1 MYKGITVGAI
11 TTIGN
16 KHVNRGTPCE
26 DASYAV
32 AKNGVSVVC
41 IADGAGGKQYTDARF
56 GSDCA
61 VHVITDTLCEHFDAL
76 YSENREAAVR
86 GYLMAK
92 LRVAFADIMEERTID
107 VIDRLSCTLLF
118 VAVKDRRMM
127 IGHIGDGLIV
137 RVSPSGLSPVSMPQN
152 DKDGK
157 TYFVTA
163 AHADNY
169 MRLLKTT
176 VDDVHAIALMTDG
189 VQDSVYNEDSGLV
202 KPVVAKMVEAFSDGR
217 EEGEKSVLET
227 VQKYIVG
234 SSNVSDDASAADE
247 LKPLLEKAHEI
258 EKRGDEVNHIIR
270 TNVSTDFITPI
281 ERGDILE
288 LAIDLDD
295 ITDMLE
301 GVLQRFYMFDVHFMH
316 PHAIEFAMIIK
327 KSLKALRKSMDS
339 FRDFKKLKKIRAM
352 VEDVNELEEQADEL
366 YREAIRKLYAEES
379 DDAVRVEVWS
389 RLFDR
394 LEATCDAC
402 KTVAETMSI
411 IVLKNV

>member
-1 MYKGITVGAI
+1 MYKGITVGAV

-32 AKNGVSVVC
+32 TKNGVSVVC

-61 VHVITDTLCEHFDAL
+61 VHVIADTLCDHFDAL

-127 IGHIGDGLIV
+127 LGHIGDGLIV
-137 RVSPSGLSPVSMPQN
+137 RVSPSGLSPISMPQN

-169 MRLLKTT
+169 LRFLKTT

-189 VQDSVYNEDSGLV
+189 VQDSVYNEEAGLV
-202 KPVVAKMVEAFSDGR
+202 KPVVAKMAETFASGR

-227 VQKYIVG
+227 VKNYIVG
-234 SSNVSDDASAADE
+234 SSNVSDDASFGVMLFEGTKAPDPAALESEAARFASSSETFKDLSQAIKPE
-247 LKPLLEKAHEI
+247 LIKAHGIITKCAGEEAAQPKPEP
-258 EKRGDEVNHIIR
+258 EKE
-270 TNVSTDFITPI
+270 P
-281 ERGDILE
+281 EPAAKE
-288 LAIDLDD
+288 
-295 ITDMLE
+295 
-301 GVLQRFYMFDVHFMH
+301 
-316 PHAIEFAMIIK
+316 
-327 KSLKALRKSMDS
+327 
-339 FRDFKKLKKIRAM
+339 
-352 VEDVNELEEQADEL
+352 
-366 YREAIRKLYAEES
+366 
-379 DDAVRVEVWS
+379 
-389 RLFDR
+389 
-394 LEATCDAC
+394 
-402 KTVAETMSI
+402 TVAEETVAKEPSRISKVSVILLTIGI
-411 IVLKNV
+411 ILTIIGTIELVLTLKG

>member
-137 RVSPSGLSPVSMPQN
+137 RVSPSGVSPISMPQN

-189 VQDSVYNEDSGLV
+189 VQGSVYNEDAGLV
-202 KPVVAKMVEAFSDGR
+202 KPVVAKMAETFADGR

-234 SSNVSDDASAADE
+234 SSNASDDASFGVMFFEGTKAPDPAMLESEAAKFASSSETFKD
-247 LKPLLEKAHEI
+247 LSQAIKPEIIKAHEI
-258 EKRGDEVNHIIR
+258 ISKCAGEEPAVTQPEPEPAKAPETVAADKMEPEVQPKEPSKISKISIIM
-270 TNVSTDFITPI
+270 
-281 ERGDILE
+281 
-288 LAIDLDD
+288 LAIG
-295 ITDMLE
+295 I
-301 GVLQRFYMFDVHFMH
+301 VLCIIG
-316 PHAIEFAMIIK
+316 AIELVL
-327 KSLKALRKSMDS
+327 SLKG
-339 FRDFKKLKKIRAM
+339 
-352 VEDVNELEEQADEL
+352 
-366 YREAIRKLYAEES
+366 
-379 DDAVRVEVWS
+379 
-389 RLFDR
+389 
-394 LEATCDAC
+394 
-402 KTVAETMSI
+402 
-411 IVLKNV
+411 

>member
-1 MYKGITVGAI
+1 MYTGITVGAI

-16 KHVNRGTPCE
+16 KHVSRGTPCE
-26 DASYAV
+26 DASFAV
-32 AKNGVSVVC
+32 TRNGVSVVC

-61 VHVITDTLCEHFDAL
+61 VHVISDTLCDHFDAL

-92 LRVAFADIMEERTID
+92 LRVAFAGIMEERTID

-137 RVSPSGLSPVSMPQN
+137 RISPSGVSPISMPQN

-189 VQDSVYNEDSGLV
+189 VQDSVYNEEAGLV
-202 KPVVAKMVEAFSDGR
+202 KPVVAKMAETFKDGR
-217 EEGEKSVLET
+217 EEGEKSILDT
-227 VQKYIVG
+227 VKQYIVG
-234 SSNVSDDASAADE
+234 ASNVSDDASFGVMYFEGTKAPAPDTLESNAAKFASSTETFKDLSLAIKPE
-247 LKPLLEKAHEI
+247 LINAHEI
-258 EKRGDEVNHIIR
+258 IVKCAGGEVPAAAAETAEAQTEPSKEEQTKSSETKQEIKKEPSRISKFSI
-270 TNVSTDFITPI
+270 VV
-281 ERGDILE
+281 
-288 LAIDLDD
+288 LAIGIILF
-295 ITDMLE
+295 IIGSIEL
-301 GVLQRFYMFDVHFMH
+301 VL
-316 PHAIEFAMIIK
+316 A
-327 KSLKALRKSMDS
+327 LKG
-339 FRDFKKLKKIRAM
+339 
-352 VEDVNELEEQADEL
+352 
-366 YREAIRKLYAEES
+366 
-379 DDAVRVEVWS
+379 
-389 RLFDR
+389 
-394 LEATCDAC
+394 
-402 KTVAETMSI
+402 
-411 IVLKNV
+411 

>member
-32 AKNGVSVVC
+32 TKNGVSVVC

-86 GYLMAK
+86 GYLMAR

-137 RVSPSGLSPVSMPQN
+137 RISPSGVSPISMPQN

-176 VDDVHAIALMTDG
+176 VDDIHAIALMTDG
-189 VQDSVYNEDSGLV
+189 VQDSVYNEEAGLV
-202 KPVVAKMVEAFSDGR
+202 KPVVAKMAETFASGR

-227 VQKYIVG
+227 VQKFIVG
-234 SSNVSDDASAADE
+234 SSNVSDDASFGVMLFEGTKAPDPDTLDSDASKFSSSEETFKE
-247 LKPLLEKAHEI
+247 LSQSIKPELIKAHEI
-258 EKRGDEVNHIIR
+258 ISKCAGDEPAQTVPEPEKTPAAVAADTKAAEPVTKEPSKVSKISVVLITIGIILCIIG
-270 TNVSTDFITPI
+270 TI
-281 ERGDILE
+281 EL
-288 LAIDLDD
+288 
-295 ITDMLE
+295 
-301 GVLQRFYMFDVHFMH
+301 VLT
-316 PHAIEFAMIIK
+316 
-327 KSLKALRKSMDS
+327 LKG
-339 FRDFKKLKKIRAM
+339 
-352 VEDVNELEEQADEL
+352 
-366 YREAIRKLYAEES
+366 
-379 DDAVRVEVWS
+379 
-389 RLFDR
+389 
-394 LEATCDAC
+394 
-402 KTVAETMSI
+402 
-411 IVLKNV
+411 

>member
-26 DASYAV
+26 DASFAV
-32 AKNGVSVVC
+32 TKNDVSVVC

-61 VHVITDTLCEHFDAL
+61 VHVITDTLCD
-76 YSENREAAVR
+76 
-86 GYLMAK
+86 LMAK
-92 LRVAFADIMEERTID
+92 LRVAFAGIMEERTID

-137 RVSPSGLSPVSMPQN
+137 RISPSGVSPISMPQN

-189 VQDSVYNEDSGLV
+189 VQDSVYNEESGLV
-202 KPVVAKMVEAFSDGR
+202 KPVVAKMAETFAEGR
-217 EEGEKSVLET
+217 EEGEKSILET

-234 SSNVSDDASAADE
+234 ASNASDDASFGVMYFEGTKAPSPDALESTAAKFASSTETFKDLSQAIKPE
-247 LKPLLEKAHEI
+247 LVNAHEI
-258 EKRGDEVNHIIR
+258 ILKCAGQEVPASEAEPENAK
-270 TNVSTDFITPI
+270 TAETEASAENK
-281 ERGDILE
+281 EE
-288 LAIDLDD
+288 
-295 ITDMLE
+295 
-301 GVLQRFYMFDVHFMH
+301 
-316 PHAIEFAMIIK
+316 IK
-327 KSLKALRKSMDS
+327 KEPSRVSKISIIILAAGIILCVIGVISLVLSLKG
-339 FRDFKKLKKIRAM
+339 
-352 VEDVNELEEQADEL
+352 
-366 YREAIRKLYAEES
+366 
-379 DDAVRVEVWS
+379 
-389 RLFDR
+389 
-394 LEATCDAC
+394 
-402 KTVAETMSI
+402 
-411 IVLKNV
+411 

>member
-1 MYKGITVGAI
+1 MYTGITVGAI

-16 KHVNRGTPCE
+16 KHVSRNTPCE

-32 AKNGVSVVC
+32 AINGVSVVC

-61 VHVITDTLCEHFDAL
+61 VHVISDTLCDHFDAL

-92 LRVAFADIMEERTID
+92 LRVAFAGIMEERSID

-137 RVSPSGLSPVSMPQN
+137 RISPSGVSPISMPQN

-189 VQDSVYNEDSGLV
+189 VQDSVYNEEAGLV
-202 KPVVAKMVEAFSDGR
+202 KPVVAKLAETFAEGR
-217 EEGEKSVLET
+217 EAGEKSVLET

-234 SSNVSDDASAADE
+234 SSNVSDDASFGVMYFEGTKAPVPDTLESNAAKFASSTETFKDLSLAIKPE
-247 LKPLLEKAHEI
+247 LINAHEI
-258 EKRGDEVNHIIR
+258 IVKCAGGEVPE
-270 TNVSTDFITPI
+270 TAQASSEPSKEETPKASETKEEI
-281 ERGDILE
+281 KKEPSKISKFSIVV
-288 LAIDLDD
+288 LAIGIILF
-295 ITDMLE
+295 II
-301 GVLQRFYMFDVHFMH
+301 G
-316 PHAIEFAMIIK
+316 AIELVL
-327 KSLKALRKSMDS
+327 SLKG
-339 FRDFKKLKKIRAM
+339 
-352 VEDVNELEEQADEL
+352 
-366 YREAIRKLYAEES
+366 
-379 DDAVRVEVWS
+379 
-389 RLFDR
+389 
-394 LEATCDAC
+394 
-402 KTVAETMSI
+402 
-411 IVLKNV
+411 

>member
-1 MYKGITVGAI
+1 MYKGITVGAV

-32 AKNGVSVVC
+32 SKNDVSVVC

-61 VHVITDTLCEHFDAL
+61 VHVIADTLCEHFDAL
-76 YSENREAAVR
+76 YSESREAAVR

-92 LRVAFADIMEERTID
+92 LRVAFAGIMEERTID
-107 VIDRLSCTLLF
+107 IIDRLSCTLLF

-137 RVSPSGLSPVSMPQN
+137 RISPSGVSPISMPQN

-189 VQDSVYNEDSGLV
+189 VQDSVYNEEAGLV
-202 KPVVAKMVEAFSDGR
+202 KPVVAKMAETFAEGR
-217 EEGEKSVLET
+217 QEGEKSILET

-234 SSNVSDDASAADE
+234 SSNVSDDASFGVMYFEGTKAPEPDSLDSNAAKFASSQETFKDLSQAIKPE
-247 LKPLLEKAHEI
+247 LITAHEI
-258 EKRGDEVNHIIR
+258 IKKCAGEEVTEAQQAETEKAAEPNAAEVSKEQEITKEPSKISKISII
-270 TNVSTDFITPI
+270 I
-281 ERGDILE
+281 
-288 LAIDLDD
+288 LAI
-295 ITDMLE
+295 
-301 GVLQRFYMFDVHFMH
+301 GVILCIIG
-316 PHAIEFAMIIK
+316 AIELVL
-327 KSLKALRKSMDS
+327 SLKG
-339 FRDFKKLKKIRAM
+339 
-352 VEDVNELEEQADEL
+352 
-366 YREAIRKLYAEES
+366 
-379 DDAVRVEVWS
+379 
-389 RLFDR
+389 
-394 LEATCDAC
+394 
-402 KTVAETMSI
+402 
-411 IVLKNV
+411 

>member
-1 MYKGITVGAI
+1 MYKGITVGAV

-32 AKNGVSVVC
+32 SKNDVSVVC

-61 VHVITDTLCEHFDAL
+61 VHVIADTLCEHFDAL

-92 LRVAFADIMEERTID
+92 LRVAFAGIMEERTID
-107 VIDRLSCTLLF
+107 IIDRLSCTLLF

-137 RVSPSGLSPVSMPQN
+137 RISPSGVSPISMPQN

-189 VQDSVYNEDSGLV
+189 VQDSVYNEEAGLV
-202 KPVVAKMVEAFSDGR
+202 KPVVAKMAETFAEGR
-217 EEGEKSVLET
+217 QEGEKSILET

-234 SSNVSDDASAADE
+234 SSNVSDDASFGVMYFEGTKAPEPDSLESTAAKFASSQETFKDLSQAIKPE
-247 LKPLLEKAHEI
+247 LITAHEI
-258 EKRGDEVNHIIR
+258 IKKCAGEEGTEVQQAETEKAAEPNAAEVSKEQEITKEPSKISKISII
-270 TNVSTDFITPI
+270 I
-281 ERGDILE
+281 
-288 LAIDLDD
+288 LAI
-295 ITDMLE
+295 
-301 GVLQRFYMFDVHFMH
+301 GVILCIIG
-316 PHAIEFAMIIK
+316 AIELVL
-327 KSLKALRKSMDS
+327 SLKG
-339 FRDFKKLKKIRAM
+339 
-352 VEDVNELEEQADEL
+352 
-366 YREAIRKLYAEES
+366 
-379 DDAVRVEVWS
+379 
-389 RLFDR
+389 
-394 LEATCDAC
+394 
-402 KTVAETMSI
+402 
-411 IVLKNV
+411 

>member
-1 MYKGITVGAI
+1 MYTGITVGAI

-26 DASYAV
+26 DASFAV
-32 AKNGVSVVC
+32 TKNGVSVVC

-61 VHVITDTLCEHFDAL
+61 VHVITDTLCDHFDAL

-92 LRVAFADIMEERTID
+92 LRVAFAGIMEERTID

-137 RVSPSGLSPVSMPQN
+137 RISPSGVSPISMPQN

-189 VQDSVYNEDSGLV
+189 VQDSVYNEEAGLV
-202 KPVVAKMVEAFSDGR
+202 KPVVAKMAETFKEGR
-217 EEGEKSVLET
+217 EEGVPDTLET
-227 VQKYIVG
+227 
-234 SSNVSDDASAADE
+234 SAAKFASSAETFKDLSLAIKPE
-247 LKPLLEKAHEI
+247 LINAHEI
-258 EKRGDEVNHIIR
+258 IVKCAG
-270 TNVSTDFITPI
+270 
-281 ERGDILE
+281 GE
-288 LAIDLDD
+288 LPDTEQAPA
-295 ITDMLE
+295 E
-301 GVLQRFYMFDVHFMH
+301 SV
-316 PHAIEFAMIIK
+316 
-327 KSLKALRKSMDS
+327 KA
-339 FRDFKKLKKIRAM
+339 
-352 VEDVNELEEQADEL
+352 EEQ
-366 YREAIRKLYAEES
+366 KPAE
-379 DDAVRVEVWS
+379 VEIEKTAKEPS
-389 RLFDR
+389 RLSK
-394 LEATCDAC
+394 L
-402 KTVAETMSI
+402 SI
-411 IVLKNV
+411 IVLAIGIILCIIGAIGLVLSLKG

>member
-32 AKNGVSVVC
+32 TQNGVSVVC

-137 RVSPSGLSPVSMPQN
+137 RISPSGVSPISMPQN

-169 MRLLKTT
+169 LRLLKTT

-189 VQDSVYNEDSGLV
+189 VQDSVYNEDAGLV
-202 KPVVAKMVEAFSDGR
+202 KPVVAKMAESFASGR

-234 SSNVSDDASAADE
+234 SSNVSDDASFGVMLFEGTKAPDPDMLDSDAARFVSSAETFKDLSLAIKPE
-247 LKPLLEKAHEI
+247 LIKAHEI
-258 EKRGDEVNHIIR
+258 ITKCAGGETAVTETKPEPENVPAASDAKSPEPVTKEPSKISKVSVVMIVIGIILCIIG
-270 TNVSTDFITPI
+270 TI
-281 ERGDILE
+281 EL
-288 LAIDLDD
+288 
-295 ITDMLE
+295 
-301 GVLQRFYMFDVHFMH
+301 VLT
-316 PHAIEFAMIIK
+316 
-327 KSLKALRKSMDS
+327 LKG
-339 FRDFKKLKKIRAM
+339 
-352 VEDVNELEEQADEL
+352 
-366 YREAIRKLYAEES
+366 
-379 DDAVRVEVWS
+379 
-389 RLFDR
+389 
-394 LEATCDAC
+394 
-402 KTVAETMSI
+402 
-411 IVLKNV
+411 

>member
-32 AKNGVSVVC
+32 TKNDVSVVC

-86 GYLMAK
+86 GYLMAR

-137 RVSPSGLSPVSMPQN
+137 RISPSGVSPISMPQN

-169 MRLLKTT
+169 LRLLKTT
-176 VDDVHAIALMTDG
+176 TDDVHAIALMTDG
-189 VQDSVYNEDSGLV
+189 VQDSVYNEEAGLV
-202 KPVVAKMVEAFSDGR
+202 KPVVAKMAETFASGR

-227 VQKYIVG
+227 VQKFIVG
-234 SSNVSDDASAADE
+234 SSNVSDDASFGVMLFEGTKAPDPAALESEADKFASSDE
-247 LKPLLEKAHEI
+247 TFKDLSQAIKPELIKAHEI
-258 EKRGDEVNHIIR
+258 
-270 TNVSTDFITPI
+270 ITKCAGG
-281 ERGDILE
+281 E
-288 LAIDLDD
+288 
-295 ITDMLE
+295 T
-301 GVLQRFYMFDVHFMH
+301 
-316 PHAIEFAMIIK
+316 
-327 KSLKALRKSMDS
+327 
-339 FRDFKKLKKIRAM
+339 
-352 VEDVNELEEQADEL
+352 EQAKPEP
-366 YREAIRKLYAEES
+366 EKAP
-379 DDAVRVEVWS
+379 AV
-389 RLFDR
+389 
-394 LEATCDAC
+394 A
-402 KTVAETMSI
+402 AETKTPEPAGKEPSKI
-411 IVLKNV
+411 SKISVILIVIGVILCVIGTIELVLTLKG

>member
-1 MYKGITVGAI
+1 MYKGITVGAV

-26 DASYAV
+26 DASLAV
-32 AKNGVSVVC
+32 SKKGVSVVC

-61 VHVITDTLCEHFDAL
+61 VHVIADILCDHFDAL

-137 RVSPSGLSPVSMPQN
+137 RISPSGISPISMPQN

-169 MRLLKTT
+169 LRLLKTT

-189 VQDSVYNEDSGLV
+189 VQDSVYNEEAGLV
-202 KPVVAKMVEAFSDGR
+202 KPVVAKMAETFASGR

-234 SSNVSDDASAADE
+234 SSNVSDDASFGVMLFEGTKAPEPDSLESEAARFASSSETFKE
-247 LKPLLEKAHEI
+247 LSLAIKPELIKAHEI
-258 EKRGDEVNHIIR
+258 ISKCAGEEAAQAKPEPVSEPEPEKAPASV
-270 TNVSTDFITPI
+270 P
-281 ERGDILE
+281 
-288 LAIDLDD
+288 
-295 ITDMLE
+295 
-301 GVLQRFYMFDVHFMH
+301 
-316 PHAIEFAMIIK
+316 
-327 KSLKALRKSMDS
+327 
-339 FRDFKKLKKIRAM
+339 
-352 VEDVNELEEQADEL
+352 
-366 YREAIRKLYAEES
+366 
-379 DDAVRVEVWS
+379 
-389 RLFDR
+389 
-394 LEATCDAC
+394 
-402 KTVAETMSI
+402 AETKTPEPAAKEPSKISKVSVILITIGI
-411 IVLKNV
+411 ILCIIGTIELVLTLKG

>member
-1 MYKGITVGAI
+1 MYKAITVGAI

-32 AKNGVSVVC
+32 TRDGVSVVC

-61 VHVITDTLCEHFDAL
+61 VHVITDTLIEHFDAL

-92 LRVAFADIMEERTID
+92 LRIAFAGIMEERTID

-137 RVSPSGLSPVSMPQN
+137 RISPSGVSPISMPQN

-169 MRLLKTT
+169 MRLIKTT

-189 VQDSVYNEDSGLV
+189 VQDSVYNEEAGLV
-202 KPVVAKMVEAFSDGR
+202 KPVVVKLAEAFASGR
-217 EEGEKSVLET
+217 EQAEKEILET
-227 VQKYIVG
+227 VQQYIVG
-234 SSNVSDDASAADE
+234 ASNASDDASFGVMYFEGTKAPDPDTLEGAAAKFVTTGETFKE
-247 LKPLLEKAHEI
+247 LSQAIKPELMTAHEI
-258 EKRGDEVNHIIR
+258 IKKHAGDAVAEASEGENEPEPQAAAVTAIKEENKIEKKE
-270 TNVSTDFITPI
+270 PK
-281 ERGDILE
+281 
-288 LAIDLDD
+288 AISKISVVLLV
-295 ITDMLE
+295 I
-301 GVLQRFYMFDVHFMH
+301 GVLLAVVGT
-316 PHAIEFAMIIK
+316 IELVI
-327 KSLKALRKSMDS
+327 SLKG
-339 FRDFKKLKKIRAM
+339 
-352 VEDVNELEEQADEL
+352 
-366 YREAIRKLYAEES
+366 
-379 DDAVRVEVWS
+379 
-389 RLFDR
+389 
-394 LEATCDAC
+394 
-402 KTVAETMSI
+402 
-411 IVLKNV
+411 

>member
-16 KHVNRGTPCE
+16 KHVSRGTPCE

-32 AKNGVSVVC
+32 TKNGVSVVC

-61 VHVITDTLCEHFDAL
+61 VHVITDTLCDHFDAL

-92 LRVAFADIMEERTID
+92 LRVAFAGIMEERTID

-137 RVSPSGLSPVSMPQN
+137 RISPSGVSPISMPQN
-152 DKDGK
+152 DRDGK

-169 MRLLKTT
+169 LRFLKTT

-189 VQDSVYNEDSGLV
+189 VQDSVYNEEAGLV
-202 KPVVAKMVEAFSDGR
+202 KPVVAKMAETFASGR

-227 VQKYIVG
+227 VQKFIVG
-234 SSNVSDDASAADE
+234 SSNVSDDASFGVMLFEGTKAPDPETLDSFAEKFASSDE
-247 LKPLLEKAHEI
+247 TFKDLSQAIKPELVNAHEI
-258 EKRGDEVNHIIR
+258 IKKCAGEETEQPEPAAEEKPEVKETVVEAAPEEEKQPSKISKLSIILLGLGILM
-270 TNVSTDFITPI
+270 FII
-281 ERGDILE
+281 G
-288 LAIDLDD
+288 
-295 ITDMLE
+295 
-301 GVLQRFYMFDVHFMH
+301 
-316 PHAIEFAMIIK
+316 AIELVI
-327 KSLKALRKSMDS
+327 SLKG
-339 FRDFKKLKKIRAM
+339 
-352 VEDVNELEEQADEL
+352 
-366 YREAIRKLYAEES
+366 
-379 DDAVRVEVWS
+379 
-389 RLFDR
+389 
-394 LEATCDAC
+394 
-402 KTVAETMSI
+402 
-411 IVLKNV
+411 

>member
-32 AKNGVSVVC
+32 SKNGVSVVC

-137 RVSPSGLSPVSMPQN
+137 RVSPSGVSPISMPQN

-189 VQDSVYNEDSGLV
+189 VQDSVYNEEAGLV
-202 KPVVAKMVEAFSDGR
+202 KPVVAKMAETFADGR

-234 SSNVSDDASAADE
+234 SSNVSDDASFGVMFFEGTQAPDTSTLESEAAKFASSSETFKD
-247 LKPLLEKAHEI
+247 LSLAIKPEIIKAHEI
-258 EKRGDEVNHIIR
+258 ISKCAGENPVEAQAQPEPGPEKAPEPEVVAADKKEPEVEVKEPSKISKISII
-270 TNVSTDFITPI
+270 
-281 ERGDILE
+281 
-288 LAIDLDD
+288 
-295 ITDMLE
+295 MLII
-301 GVLQRFYMFDVHFMH
+301 GVVLCIIG
-316 PHAIEFAMIIK
+316 AIELVL
-327 KSLKALRKSMDS
+327 SLKG
-339 FRDFKKLKKIRAM
+339 
-352 VEDVNELEEQADEL
+352 
-366 YREAIRKLYAEES
+366 
-379 DDAVRVEVWS
+379 
-389 RLFDR
+389 
-394 LEATCDAC
+394 
-402 KTVAETMSI
+402 
-411 IVLKNV
+411 

>member
-32 AKNGVSVVC
+32 SKNGVSVVC

-107 VIDRLSCTLLF
+107 LIDKLSCTLLF

-137 RVSPSGLSPVSMPQN
+137 RVSPSGVSPISMPQN

-189 VQDSVYNEDSGLV
+189 VQDSVYNEEAGLV
-202 KPVVAKMVEAFSDGR
+202 KPVVAKMAETFADGR

-234 SSNVSDDASAADE
+234 SSNVSDDASFGVMFFEGTQAPDTSTLESEAAKFASSSETFKD
-247 LKPLLEKAHEI
+247 LSLAIKPEIIKAHEI
-258 EKRGDEVNHIIR
+258 ISKCAGEDPVEAQAQPEPGPEKAPEPEVVAADKKEPEVEVKEPSKISKISII
-270 TNVSTDFITPI
+270 
-281 ERGDILE
+281 
-288 LAIDLDD
+288 
-295 ITDMLE
+295 MLII
-301 GVLQRFYMFDVHFMH
+301 GVVLCIIG
-316 PHAIEFAMIIK
+316 AIELVL
-327 KSLKALRKSMDS
+327 SLKG
-339 FRDFKKLKKIRAM
+339 
-352 VEDVNELEEQADEL
+352 
-366 YREAIRKLYAEES
+366 
-379 DDAVRVEVWS
+379 
-389 RLFDR
+389 
-394 LEATCDAC
+394 
-402 KTVAETMSI
+402 
-411 IVLKNV
+411 

>member
-1 MYKGITVGAI
+1 MYTGITVGAI

-16 KHVNRGTPCE
+16 KHVSRGTPCE
-26 DASYAV
+26 DASFAV
-32 AKNGVSVVC
+32 TKNGVSVVC

-61 VHVITDTLCEHFDAL
+61 VHVISDTLCDHFDAL

-92 LRVAFADIMEERTID
+92 LRVAFAGIMEERTID

-137 RVSPSGLSPVSMPQN
+137 RISPSGVSPISMPQN

-189 VQDSVYNEDSGLV
+189 VQDSVYNEEAGLV
-202 KPVVAKMVEAFSDGR
+202 KPVVAKMAETFKDGR
-217 EEGEKSVLET
+217 EEGEKSILDT
-227 VQKYIVG
+227 VKQYIVG
-234 SSNVSDDASAADE
+234 ASNVSDDASFGVMYFEGTKAPAPDTLESNAAKFASSTETFKDLSLAIKPE
-247 LKPLLEKAHEI
+247 LINAHEI
-258 EKRGDEVNHIIR
+258 IVKCAGGEVPAAAAETAEAQTEPSKEEQTKSSETKQEIKKEPSRISKFSI
-270 TNVSTDFITPI
+270 VV
-281 ERGDILE
+281 
-288 LAIDLDD
+288 LAIGIILF
-295 ITDMLE
+295 IIGSIEL
-301 GVLQRFYMFDVHFMH
+301 VL
-316 PHAIEFAMIIK
+316 A
-327 KSLKALRKSMDS
+327 LKG
-339 FRDFKKLKKIRAM
+339 
-352 VEDVNELEEQADEL
+352 
-366 YREAIRKLYAEES
+366 
-379 DDAVRVEVWS
+379 
-389 RLFDR
+389 
-394 LEATCDAC
+394 
-402 KTVAETMSI
+402 
-411 IVLKNV
+411 

>member
-1 MYKGITVGAI
+1 MYTGITVGAI

-16 KHVNRGTPCE
+16 KHVSRGTPCE
-26 DASYAV
+26 DASFAV
-32 AKNGVSVVC
+32 TRNGVSVVC

-61 VHVITDTLCEHFDAL
+61 VHVISDTLCDHFDAL

-92 LRVAFADIMEERTID
+92 LRVAFAGIMEERTID

-137 RVSPSGLSPVSMPQN
+137 RISPSGVSPISMPQN

-189 VQDSVYNEDSGLV
+189 VQDSVYNEEAGLV
-202 KPVVAKMVEAFSDGR
+202 KPVVAKMAETFKDGR
-217 EEGEKSVLET
+217 EEGEKSILDT
-227 VQKYIVG
+227 VKQYIVG
-234 SSNVSDDASAADE
+234 ASNVSDDASFGVMYFEGTKAPAPDTLESNAAKFASSTETFKDLSLAIKPE
-247 LKPLLEKAHEI
+247 LINAHEI
-258 EKRGDEVNHIIR
+258 IVKFAGGEVPAAAETAAEAGAEPSKEEQTKSSETKQEIKKEPSKISKISI
-270 TNVSTDFITPI
+270 VV
-281 ERGDILE
+281 
-288 LAIDLDD
+288 LAI
-295 ITDMLE
+295 
-301 GVLQRFYMFDVHFMH
+301 G
-316 PHAIEFAMIIK
+316 
-327 KSLKALRKSMDS
+327 
-339 FRDFKKLKKIRAM
+339 
-352 VEDVNELEEQADEL
+352 
-366 YREAIRKLYAEES
+366 
-379 DDAVRVEVWS
+379 
-389 RLFDR
+389 
-394 LEATCDAC
+394 
-402 KTVAETMSI
+402 
-411 IVLKNV
+411 IVLFIIGSIELVLALKG